1 MVTFTLRSRCF
12 FKKLKEFGDEFEI
25 TKLQE
30 IFEKLFFI
38 MYNKIIE
45 NDNVDINDMSRN
57 TVNFNKRGVMSLYT
71 T

>member
-38 MYNKIIE
+38 MFNVELKNKERKCMGWGFVRSI
-45 NDNVDINDMSRN
+45 
-57 TVNFNKRGVMSLYT
+57 
-71 T
+71 